1 MGLACRFVCI
11 NCGNPVSET
20 LTTSGRDE
28 ISVLSAKT
36 SEVSI
41 SKLTKPNETLKKPDN
56 DKRQHSSDYI
66 LQNLGLNS
74 YEEKV

>member
-1 MGLACRFVCI
+1 MCI